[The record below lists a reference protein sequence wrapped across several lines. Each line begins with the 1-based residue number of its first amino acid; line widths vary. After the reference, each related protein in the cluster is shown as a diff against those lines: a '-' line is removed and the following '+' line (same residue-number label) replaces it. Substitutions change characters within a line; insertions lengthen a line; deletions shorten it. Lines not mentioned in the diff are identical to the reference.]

1 MPEQL
6 ELRTEGRRLD
16 PRGLI
21 LGFVAGLP
29 QLFIPIVA
37 AIFGTGSSR
46 NPAFVP
52 VVIVAVM
59 SVSLF
64 LRWLIWRRT
73 YYYVGEDDIRIE
85 RGILSRTARSIP
97 YDRIQDVSVEQ
108 RVLARL
114 MGLGVVKFETGGG
127 EGEDATL
134 RFVSLQEAER
144 LRETV
149 RAGKVGAVAD
159 SGAVDNE
166 AETNNAPVFAME
178 VRRLLILGFY
188 SSSLVI
194 FAILGALAEQ
204 FDFLLDFDWGF
215 FMKWIGMADKQGI
228 GIMPVD
234 RTAQVVGALTVV
246 LGLVAVGI
254 STGIIRTFIKEYG
267 FRLDRTAKGFRRRR
281 GLLTLTD
288 VVMPVARVQAA
299 VIGTGPVRRRRG
311 WHALTFVS
319 LASDGQEESDHMVA
333 PLATL
338 DEIWPIMKEAGI
350 APPEAD
356 AMFRKSRFSWWTIGL
371 IFLFA
376 GLLIA
381 TSIAII
387 FADAPLHKV
396 GWLPGVPLAML
407 PIAWLK
413 WRRYGD
419 LIDDRQL
426 YVRENW
432 WRQRLVIAPQVH
444 VQSAEISQGPLAR
457 ALGLSTLHFGIAG
470 GALRFAA
477 MPLEEARAIRDRV
490 MAVVTPV
497 DFSEMNRRG

>member
-1 MPEQL
+1 MTDERGPLNQ
-6 ELRTEGRRLD
+6 GQRLD

-21 LGFVAGLP
+21 IGFITGLP

-37 AIFGTGSSR
+37 AVFGTGSSG
-46 NPAFVP
+46 NPAFIP

-59 SVSLF
+59 AISLIF
-64 LRWLIWRRT
+64 RWLTWLRT
-73 YYYVGEDDIRIE
+73 QYYIGDDDIRIE
-85 RGILSRTARSIP
+85 RGLLHRTARSIP

-114 MGLGVVKFETGGG
+114 LGLGEVRFETGGG
-127 EGEDATL
+127 EGEEATL
-134 RFVSLQEAER
+134 RFVSLGEAER

-149 RAGKVGAVAD
+149 RAGKAGAVGHAAAGD
-159 SGAVDNE
+159 TE
-166 AETNNAPVFAME
+166 PETDVPPAFAME

-194 FAILGALAEQ
+194 FAILGAVAEQ
-204 FDFLLDFDWGF
+204 FDLLLDFDWGF
-215 FMKWIGMADKQGI
+215 FIQWIGMADKQGI
-228 GIMPVD
+228 GIMPLD
-234 RTAQVVGALTVV
+234 RTVQVVGAMSMV
-246 LGLVAVGI
+246 LGLVALSI
-254 STGIIRTFIKEYG
+254 ATGIIRTFIKEYG

-299 VIGTGPVRRRRG
+299 VIATGPVRRRSG

-333 PLATL
+333 PLARL
-338 DEIWPIMKEAGI
+338 DEIWPIMREAGI

-356 AMFRKSRFSWWTIGL
+356 AIFRKSRFAWWVIGL
-371 IFLFA
+371 PFLLA

-381 TSIAII
+381 MGAAIV
-387 FADAPLHKV
+387 FADAPVHKV
-396 GWLPGVPLAML
+396 GWVLLAPVAILPV
-407 PIAWLK
+407 AWLK

-457 ALGLSTLHFGIAG
+457 ALGLSTLYFGIAG
-470 GALRFAA
+470 GTLRFAA
-477 MPLEEARAIRDRV
+477 VPLHEARAIRDRV
-490 MAVVTPV
+490 MAVVAPV